1 MIKKLFIF
9 SGIIILT
16 GLLVLILNTVEKRD
30 QQREIKIYDNINK
43 ILTSVIDSEKTSLL
57 SLAIAFS
64 KSRSIQD
71 VVLDNNAQMGHNV
84 LRTSTQ
90 MLKKHTDK
98 QNVYIQIISDNLS
111 IFARSWEEKI
121 SDIPLVTGRK
131 SSLKKLLQTYD
142 PNTGL
147 DLGLPPGIRA
157 SSVILYRNRAIGILE
172 AITPYD
178 SIVSKMRSFQIEIVP
193 LLNKNYVPLRYINEN
208 NLVVYNNAYI
218 IANKNISNN
227 LINKLYQLSK
237 EEFAKILQDDFL
249 DKDSHLYLSY
259 PIISK
264 ENVRLGNF
272 IAIIKKSAINNF
284 IERQRSIIQSI
295 YTLDSS
301 RDDIYLYAKQKEKSL
316 FADIQREYIAKLKY
330 SVENKDLIDFEEV
343 ARKKLQKMSKE
354 ELIDLILYRY
364 TDKELRGEIR

>member
-9 SGIIILT
+9 SGVIIIT
-16 GLLVLILNTVEKRD
+16 GLLILILNTVEKRD
-30 QQREIKIYDNINK
+30 QQREIKIYENIDK

-71 VVLDNNAQMGHNV
+71 VVLDNNARMGYNV
-84 LRTSTQ
+84 LRTSTS
-90 MLKKHTDK
+90 MLKRHTDK

-121 SDIPLVTGRK
+121 SDMPLVTGRK
-131 SSLKKLLQTYD
+131 ASLKKLLHTYD
-142 PNTGL
+142 PQTGL
-147 DLGLPPGIRA
+147 DLGLPLGIRA
-157 SSVILYRNRAIGILE
+157 SSVIIYNNKAIGILE

-178 SIVSKMRSFQIEIVP
+178 SIVSKMRSYQIEIVP
-193 LLNKNYVPLRYINEN
+193 LLYKSYVPLRYIDEHD
-208 NLVVYNNAYI
+208 LVIYNNSYI
-218 IANKNISNN
+218 IANTNISNN
-227 LINKLYQLSK
+227 LINKLYQLSRK
-237 EEFAKILQDDFL
+237 EFEKLLQDDFL
-249 DKDSHLYLSY
+249 DKNSHLYLSY

-264 ENVRLGNF
+264 DNVRLGNF
-272 IAIIKKSAINNF
+272 IAVIKKSAFDNF
-284 IERQRSIIQSI
+284 IDRQRSIIQSI

-301 RDDIYLYAKQKEKSL
+301 RDDIYMYAKRKEKSL
-316 FADIQREYIAKLKY
+316 FADIQREYIAKLRY
-330 SVENKDLIDFEEV
+330 SVDQKDIIDFDEI
-343 ARKKLQKMSKE
+343 ARKKLQRMSKE